1 MQIDIV
7 RRLCRCRQHSTLI
20 RVSCSGNKHSADLSI
35 NALRFR
41 ELKCTTLRQI
51 YGMVLVTTPRV
62 GIAERLLLL
71 KISTT
76 VGGAGKPAAAPR
88 SAYGFGK
95 YEWRRN

>member
-1 MQIDIV
+1 
-7 RRLCRCRQHSTLI
+7 
-20 RVSCSGNKHSADLSI
+20 
-35 NALRFR
+35 
-41 ELKCTTLRQI
+41 
-51 YGMVLVTTPRV
+51 MVLVTTPRV

>member
-1 MQIDIV
+1 MFPAPETNTARIF
-7 RRLCRCRQHSTLI
+7 RSTRCA
-20 RVSCSGNKHSADLSI
+20 SGGL
-35 NALRFR
+35 
-41 ELKCTTLRQI
+41 ECTTLRQI